1 MNRISRI
8 RRVVAASSVI
18 LTRVSVQSADHLT
31 VMTYLRRLG
40 VHPQW
45 IKRWGSAFGRKAT
58 AAYRAE
64 NDGSTPRQV
73 IEHGREVAVY
83 ATARYL
89 DAAMSHYRTHKVAG
103 PHLEAGYDRTY
114 AAKKQKRDAR
124 GRFLRVLTVV
134 WSTPDNGRRYRR
146 LPASDVAKFVGELT
160 SNRRVVVLAV
170 RDIRGRAYALAA

>member
-1 MNRISRI
+1 MIRIAHI
-8 RRVVAASSVI
+8 RQVVAASSVI
-18 LTRVSVQSADHLT
+18 LNRVAVQSADHLT
-31 VMTYLRRLG
+31 VMTYLRRQG
-40 VHPQW
+40 VHAQW
-45 IKRWGSAFGRKAT
+45 IKRWGSAFGRKAI

-64 NDGSTPRQV
+64 NDGDAPRQV

-89 DAAMSHYRTHKVAG
+89 DVAMAHYRKHKVAG
-103 PHLEAGYDRTY
+103 PHLEEGYDRAY

-146 LPASDVAKFVGELT
+146 LPAADVATFVGDLT
-160 SNRRVVVLAV
+160 SNRRVAVLAV
-170 RDIRGRAYALAA
+170 RDARGRAYALAA